1 MRVLRTMSTARLF
14 ALLIGVAAA
23 AAATAAIALAATSGG
38 GHKPPPEPLAKAV
51 RDAIAAPTVQG
62 VSARVKWV
70 NHLIDSSAVTGSGP
84 LISGADGRLWASPDG
99 RLRLELQSTDG
110 DVQLV
115 ANGRGL
121 LLYESQTNTAYR
133 AQLPARHPKPEAR
146 RRLPSLSR
154 IQHGID
160 RARTRA
166 TVSGA
171 IPTTVA
177 GRPAY
182 EVRVSPH
189 SGGLVS
195 GARFA
200 WDAARGLPLRI
211 AVYARG
217 DSSPVL
223 SLTATRIS
231 YGPVPASTFDISPPP
246 GAKVVDLTPHG
257 GGSGSSAGRGGSP
270 RALPFKLS
278 APARLGGL
286 ARHGVKR
293 FGDGAVVSYGQG
305 LGGLVVIEKK
315 AGGASGQVGPRQQS
329 DLGLSL
335 PTVSINGITGQE
347 LPTALGTLVRFTRG
361 GMEYTV
367 LGAQPASTVIAA
379 ARAL

>member
-1 MRVLRTMSTARLF
+1 MRFLRTMSTARLF

-38 GHKPPPEPLAKAV
+38 GRKPPPKPLASAV
-51 RDAIAAPTVQG
+51 RDAITAPTVQG

-84 LISGADGRLWASPDG
+84 LISGADGRLWASPG
-99 RLRLELQSTDG
+99 GKFRLELQSRDG

-115 ANGRGL
+115 ANGRSL
-121 LLYESQTNTAYR
+121 LLYGSQTNTAYR
-133 AQLPARHPKPEAR
+133 ALLPARQSKPER
-146 RRLPSLSR
+146 RHGLPSLTR

-189 SGGLVS
+189 GGGLVS

-200 WDAARGLPLRI
+200 WDAGRGLPLRI

-223 SLTATRIS
+223 SLTATSIS

-246 GAKVVDLTPHG
+246 GAKVVDLTPSG
-257 GGSGSSAGRGGSP
+257 GRSGAGSGSSKKP
-270 RALPFKLS
+270 LPFKLS

-286 ARHGVKR
+286 AKHGVKH

-305 LGGLVVIEKK
+305 LGGLLVIEKK
-315 AGGASGQVGPRQQS
+315 AGGATGQVGPRRQS

-335 PTVSINGITGQE
+335 PTVSINGVTGQE
-347 LPTALGTLVRFTRG
+347 LPTALGTMVRFTRG
-361 GMEYTV
+361 GVEYTV
-367 LGAQPASTVIAA
+367 LGSQPAATVIAA

>member
-1 MRVLRTMSTARLF
+1 MRFLRTTSTARLA

-38 GHKPPPEPLAKAV
+38 GSKPPPEPLAKAV
-51 RDAIAAPTVQG
+51 RDAIAAPAVQG
-62 VSARVKWV
+62 MSARVKWV

-84 LISGADGRLWASPDG
+84 LISGADGRLWASTG
-99 RLRLELQSTDG
+99 GKFRLELQSTDG

-115 ANGRGL
+115 ANGRSL
-121 LLYESQTNTAYR
+121 LLYESQSNTAYR
-133 AQLPARHPKPEAR
+133 AELPAEHSKPEPQHGV
-146 RRLPSLSR
+146 PSLAR

-166 TVSGA
+166 TVSRA

-182 EVRVSPH
+182 EVQVSPH
-189 SGGLVS
+189 SGGLLS
-195 GARFA
+195 GARLA

-211 AVYARG
+211 TLYARG

-223 SLTATRIS
+223 SLTATSIS
-231 YGPVPASTFDISPPP
+231 YGAVPASTFDISPPP
-246 GAKVVDLTPHG
+246 SAKVVDLTPSG
-257 GGSGSSAGRGGSP
+257 GKGSSSKP
-270 RALPFKLS
+270 LPFKLS

-293 FGDGAVVSYGQG
+293 FGDGAVVSYGQD
-305 LGGLVVIEKK
+305 LSGLVVIETK
-315 AGGASGQVGPRQQS
+315 AGGGSAQVGPRRQA

-335 PTVSINGITGQE
+335 PSVPINGVTGRE
-347 LPTALGTLVRFTRG
+347 LPTALGTMVRFTRG
-361 GMEYTV
+361 GVDYTV
-367 LGAQPASTVIAA
+367 LGAQPAPTVIAA

>member
-1 MRVLRTMSTARLF
+1 
-14 ALLIGVAAA
+14 
-23 AAATAAIALAATSGG
+23 
-38 GHKPPPEPLAKAV
+38 
-51 RDAIAAPTVQG
+51 
-62 VSARVKWV
+62 
-70 NHLIDSSAVTGSGP
+70 
-84 LISGADGRLWASPDG
+84 
-99 RLRLELQSTDG
+99 
-110 DVQLV
+110 V
-115 ANGRGL
+115 ANGRSL
-121 LLYESQTNTAYR
+121 LLYESQSNTAYR
-133 AQLPARHPKPEAR
+133 ADLPAEHSKREPR
-146 RRLPSLSR
+146 QGLPSLGR

-189 SGGLVS
+189 SGGLLS

-217 DSSPVL
+217 DGSPVL

-231 YGPVPASTFDISPPP
+231 YGAVPASTFDIAPPP
-246 GAKVVDLTPHG
+246 GAKVVDLTPR
-257 GGSGSSAGRGGSP
+257 GSGSAAGGGRSKP
-270 RALPFKLS
+270 LSFKLS

-286 ARHGVKR
+286 ARQGVKR

-305 LGGLVVIEKK
+305 LGGLVVIETK
-315 AGGASGQVGPRQQS
+315 AGGGSGQAGPRRQS
-329 DLGLSL
+329 ELGLSL
-335 PTVSINGITGQE
+335 PTVQVHGITGQE

-361 GMEYTV
+361 GVEYTV
-367 LGAQPASTVIAA
+367 LGAQPAATVIAA